1 MVKAIP
7 ITIRILLVLATIALC
22 VNAVTS
28 QAFAAEV
35 DALPVAVEDEI
46 EYYDLNPGTELAVEG
61 GQEVSPLEAAS
72 NEASE
77 FLHLIFPFVAILL
90 LVVLLIALVLVVA
103 ASIVDLVSYLREV
116 RVKRNK
122 NHLE

>member
-1 MVKAIP
+1 M
-7 ITIRILLVLATIALC
+7 LC
-22 VNAVTS
+22 VNTVTS

-46 EYYDLNPGTELAVEG
+46 EYYDLNLGTELVAEG
-61 GQEVSPLEAAS
+61 RKEVSPLEAAS

-90 LVVLLIALVLVVA
+90 LVVLLIALMLIVT
-103 ASIVDLVSYLREV
+103 ASIVELVSCQREV
-116 RVKRNK
+116 RVKRKK